1 MSDIFLGK
9 VICSS
14 FRQLENVESPI
25 CTKCSIPY
33 GSFIEL
39 QKSFIV
45 CENFVKKQEMLLNS
59 INLNYIINNARAKL
73 SAKYLE
79 GVVLL

>member
-1 MSDIFLGK
+1 
-9 VICSS
+9 
-14 FRQLENVESPI
+14 
-25 CTKCSIPY
+25 
-33 GSFIEL
+33 
-39 QKSFIV
+39 
-45 CENFVKKQEMLLNS
+45 MLLNS